1 MITTIKK
8 LSLPAILLLLV
19 LSVSSCKKDNYDEP
33 PASPTPDIT
42 SNATIAELKA
52 LYTGGSPITIT
63 DDIIIEG
70 IVVGDDRTGNI
81 YKQIIIDDG
90 TAGIPILIESY
101 DLYGLY
107 PVGRKIYVK
116 CKDLVLGTYGGVT
129 QMGGFANGVDV
140 GRIPATLQDKYIVRG
155 PLSTAPAPIE
165 VAINDLDDSYLSR
178 LIIIKDV
185 EFSSSAANIEYAN
198 VNAVIPDDGDRILND
213 CAGAKITVRTSPY
226 ATFAFVKTPRGK
238 GNIIGVYSRYNTTKQ
253 LTVRDTAD
261 VQLKGIKCDGTD
273 PNAVVVYEETFESYS
288 NGVTAIGTWTNQAT
302 AGTKIFKVNNQPSSA
317 NNKYVQMTAFGSP
330 AESSNVTWLISPS
343 INFDAS
349 TNEKLSFSTA
359 IGFPRSGT
367 QFEVFVSNSYTGD
380 PTSTTWT
387 ALSGRIAAASDI
399 VSGNFSPFIPSGL
412 IDVSSLSGNVVIA
425 FRYTGSGTGNLTST
439 YELDNVR
446 VYGE

>member
-1 MITTIKK
+1 MTTIKK
-8 LSLPAILLLLV
+8 NGFPTLVLFLV
-19 LSVSSCKKDNYDEP
+19 LSITSCKKDNFDEP
-33 PASPTPDIT
+33 PASPSPNIVA
-42 SNATIAELKA
+42 NLTIAELKA
-52 LYTGGSPITIT
+52 LYTGGSPITVT
-63 DDIIIEG
+63 EDIIIEG

-107 PVGRKIYVK
+107 PEGRKIYVK

-129 QMGGFANGVDV
+129 QMGGYANGVDV

-155 PLSTAPAPIE
+155 ALSTPLQPIE
-165 VAINDLDDSYLSR
+165 VAISDLNDAYLSR
-178 LIIIKDV
+178 LIILKDV
-185 EFSSSAANIEYAN
+185 EFSSSASNIEYAN
-198 VNAVIPDDGDRILND
+198 VHAVIPDDGDRILTN
-213 CAGAKITVRTSPY
+213 CTGAKITVRTSPY
-226 ATFAFVKTPRGK
+226 ATFAFAKTPRGK
-238 GNIIGVYSRYNTTKQ
+238 GDIIGIYSRYNSTKQ
-253 LTVRDTAD
+253 LTVRDTSE

-288 NGVTAIGTWTNQAT
+288 NGVTSIGSWVNQAV
-302 AGTKIFKVNNQPSSA
+302 AGTKVFKVNNQPSSA
-317 NNKYVQMTAFGSP
+317 NNKYVQMSAFGSP
-330 AESSNVTWLISPS
+330 AESSNITWFISPD

-359 IGFPRSGT
+359 IGFPRAGT
-367 QFEVFVSNSYTGD
+367 LFEVFITNNYTGN
-380 PTSTTWT
+380 PTTTTWT
-387 ALSGRIAAASDI
+387 SLSARIAEASDI
-399 VSGNFSPFIPSGL
+399 ASGNFSPFIPSGA

-425 FRYTGSGTGNLTST
+425 FRYTGSGTSNLTST